1 MRISELA
8 RESGVPLATV
18 KFYLREGLLPPG
30 RRTAATQAD
39 YDDTHLARLRLVRA
53 LTETGGL
60 SLARAREVLVGLDAP
75 TLHEAVGHAHS
86 ALSGEPGD
94 VDTTAARA
102 GTRAW
107 GWTVHDGSPALAA
120 LARALGSLE
129 ALGLAVTDAELEV
142 YADAAARVAAVD
154 VRSVPTGS
162 TTEAVT
168 TVVLG
173 TVLREPVLLA
183 LRRLAQESQA
193 RALWDGLGAGRAPDA
208 GEPGLREG

>member
-18 KFYLREGLLPPG
+18 KFYLREGLLPAG
-30 RRTAATQAD
+30 RRTSATQAV
-39 YDDTHLARLRLVRA
+39 YDQEHLDRLRLVRA
-53 LTETGGL
+53 LTETAGL
-60 SLARAREVLVGLDAP
+60 SLARVRSILVGLDSP

-94 VDTTAARA
+94 VDTEA
-102 GTRAW
+102 TRAQIASL
-107 GWTVHDGSPALAA
+107 GWVVHDGSPALAA
-120 LARALGSLE
+120 LARALRSLE
-129 ALGLAVTDAELEV
+129 ALGLTMTDTDLAV
-142 YADAAARVAAVD
+142 YADAAATVAAAD

-162 TTEAVT
+162 ATEAVT

-193 RALWDGLGAGRAPDA
+193 RLLWDGRGPDA
-208 GEPGLREG
+208 GEPGIREG